1 MTAPELTLNQV
12 KKDVRNKARVVRV
25 SDFISNDKKIE
36 LKMAQEANA
45 ARKKR
50 AFDDVDAYSGEILGR
65 FGYEA
70 WSAWQSGLI
79 RADKMLK
86 MVLAERAR
94 AKRELLGI
102 EALIVATGAGAN
114 NPTKHGRAPKSLKN
128 AIKILKSEQN
138 QARGVNNG

>member
-1 MTAPELTLNQV
+1 MKASELTLNSIT
-12 KKDVRNKARVVRV
+12 KDVRNKARVVRV
-25 SDFISNDKKIE
+25 SDFLSNDKKIE
-36 LKMAQEANA
+36 LKLAQESNA

-50 AFDDVDAYSGEILGR
+50 AFDDIDAYSGEILGR

-79 RADKMLK
+79 KADKMLR

-94 AKRELLGI
+94 AKRELLGLEGI
-102 EALIVATGAGAN
+102 ILASMAGAN
-114 NPTKHGRAPKSLKN
+114 NPTKHGKAPKSLRN
-128 AIKILKSEQN
+128 AVKILKSEQN